1 MAAGTRGE
9 FNLNKLKGGDKIQ
22 VLAQGMY
29 VYGYSRPY
37 VDLYVEPK
45 VDCGPKD
52 FEDIL
57 KEFEFLDHPEPGT
70 DKSVLT
76 YYVTEFNH
84 EAKMKLYC
92 LVGFRDFI

>member
-45 VDCGPKD
+45 VDCGPND

-92 LVGFRDFI
+92 LVSFGYFI